1 MYKKQIFFTKSII
14 KVGDSATYNSLI
26 GLAQCCEQR
35 EVCLLFLTTGHDCM
49 SQKYAA

>member
-26 GLAQCCEQR
+26 GLAHVVSNEKSVCC
-35 EVCLLFLTTGHDCM
+35 F
-49 SQKYAA
+49 